1 MRGNQAHLLN
11 NLDLSVESRSPA
23 FNQRHIGG
31 QTHAVHMAARIEVVQ
46 GIKHDIERREPV
58 DIKAAI
64 LDIVMIRLELRARLK
79 LVRDVFR
86 HLYRE

>member
-1 MRGNQAHLLN
+1 
-11 NLDLSVESRSPA
+11 
-23 FNQRHIGG
+23 
-31 QTHAVHMAARIEVVQ
+31 MAARIEVVQ

-58 DIKAAI
+58 DIEAAI
-64 LDIVMIRLELRARLK
+64 LNIVMIRLELRARLK